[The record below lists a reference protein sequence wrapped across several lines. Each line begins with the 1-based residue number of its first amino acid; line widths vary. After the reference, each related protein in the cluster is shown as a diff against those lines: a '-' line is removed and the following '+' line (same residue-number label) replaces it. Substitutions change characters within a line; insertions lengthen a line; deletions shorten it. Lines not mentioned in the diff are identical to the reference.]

1 MTKMSYLSLICHT
14 LFMSRCTKIRS
25 IIDTAE
31 LNKKAIIELI
41 TNQKTDIQWQ
51 RNYIE

>member
-31 LNKKAIIELI
+31 LNDLY
-41 TNQKTDIQWQ
+41 QF
-51 RNYIE
+51 YIMDNSMQ